1 MQIIFILSNFAV
13 EITDNAYLLIFSR
26 EKMRLR
32 KIFAAALLLLSV
44 GNAMAQM
51 PPIPVDKNVKIGHLE
66 NGLTYYIRH
75 NAFPEHVASFYIAQK
90 VGSINENDDQ
100 RGLAH
105 LLEHLAFNGTEHFK
119 GNSLQDY
126 LQSIGVEYGRNL
138 NAYTSID
145 KTVYYFTDVPTT
157 RTSAVD
163 SCMLILKDWS
173 NGISLTKEAI
183 NDERDVVHNEYR
195 LRMVGQQLMLERN
208 LPKLYQGEKYGYRMP
223 IGLMSVVD
231 GCDPETLRA
240 YYRKWYRP
248 DNQAII
254 IVGDIDVDHVEAQ
267 IKKLFSGIKVPKNA
281 AKVVPV
287 PVADN
292 DTAIY
297 VIDKNKEQKFDM
309 INIMMKTDAYPDSLK
324 GNMAYLVM
332 GYLRSVVG
340 SMFDARLAEQTREA
354 DCPFL
359 QGSAGIGSYLIS
371 GTKDAFSI
379 SGVAKPGKVKEAYA
393 AFLREA
399 KRVRDF
405 GFTATEYARAKEN
418 FMSGMETMYE
428 NRNKMKNE
436 QFTTQYVDH
445 FTDNEPIP
453 SLEDEYKI
461 YQMIVPSFT
470 VEHINDAMK
479 NLISETDTN
488 FVSMVLMKEAEGVS
502 YPTEQELAAIVKQV
516 RGEKLEAYVDN
527 VKQEPLMASAPK
539 AGSIKKVVENK
550 VLGFK
555 KLTLSNGAKVVLKK
569 TDYKDNEIRVAGSA
583 NVGYSAFQ
591 NDPVNAANASTVWE
605 VSGLAGFT
613 GNDLQKMLAGKQ
625 CSVGLTMSP
634 FRHGISGSTTPKD
647 LETMMQLLYLSMTN
661 LTKDEKAFENL
672 KNTYVTVLSNKSNN
686 PNMVYQD
693 SIQSTLYLGNK
704 LALLPNA
711 EDIQNINYDR
721 VLDMQKQLY
730 GNAKDFTF
738 YFVGNYDEK
747 VLLPLIEQYIASLP
761 NKGMKLKNQKI
772 PYAKGEVKN
781 IFTKAMENPQ
791 SQAREMWF
799 VKLPAYTQKTA
810 VLADISARLLEM
822 KYLRSIREEL
832 SAAYSTGASCGLIF
846 DYDGKLALT
855 INGTAQLNPDKVDAA
870 VPCFF
875 KGMEE
880 TIAAPDANDLQ
891 KVKEILLKQ
900 AGVDEKTNSYWM
912 QVLSMYD
919 LRKVDTHTNY
929 REMVKSVTAQQ
940 ISDFLKNVVLK
951 SGNHF
956 EVIMKA
962 EKNK

>member
-1 MQIIFILSNFAV
+1 
-13 EITDNAYLLIFSR
+13 
-26 EKMRLR
+26 MRLR

-195 LRMVGQQLMLERN
+195 MRMVGQQLMLERN

-332 GYLRSVVG
+332 SYLRSVVG

-461 YQMIVPSFT
+461 YQMIVPGFT

-634 FRHGISGSTTPKD
+634 FRHGIAGTSTPKD

-810 VLADISARLLEM
+810 VLADISARLLEL

>member
-1 MQIIFILSNFAV
+1 
-13 EITDNAYLLIFSR
+13 
-26 EKMRLR
+26 MRLR

-195 LRMVGQQLMLERN
+195 MRMVGQQLMLERN

-332 GYLRSVVG
+332 SYLRSVVG

-672 KNTYVTVLSNKSNN
+672 KNTYTTVLSNKSNN

-704 LALLPNA
+704 LALLPNV

>member
-1 MQIIFILSNFAV
+1 
-13 EITDNAYLLIFSR
+13 
-26 EKMRLR
+26 MRLR

-90 VGSINENDDQ
+90 VGSINENDDL
-100 RGLAH
+100 RGLAN

-324 GNMAYLVM
+324 GDM
-332 GYLRSVVG
+332 GYLIEGYLRNVVG
-340 SMFDARLAEQTREA
+340 SMIDARLAEQTREA

-461 YQMIVPSFT
+461 YQMVVPKLP
-470 VEHINDAMK
+470 VDIINNAMK

-634 FRHGISGSTTPKD
+634 FRHGIAGTSTPKD

>member
-1 MQIIFILSNFAV
+1 
-13 EITDNAYLLIFSR
+13 
-26 EKMRLR
+26 MRLR

-195 LRMVGQQLMLERN
+195 MRMVGQQLMLERN

-332 GYLRSVVG
+332 SYLRSVVG

-591 NDPVNAANASTVWE
+591 NDPINAANASTVWE

-962 EKNK
+962 EKSK

>member
-1 MQIIFILSNFAV
+1 
-13 EITDNAYLLIFSR
+13 
-26 EKMRLR
+26 MRLR

-44 GNAMAQM
+44 GNAMAQQM

-195 LRMVGQQLMLERN
+195 MRMVGQQLMLERN

-309 INIMMKTDAYPDSLK
+309 INIMMKTDAIPDSLK
-324 GNMAYLVM
+324 GDMSYLIE
-332 GYLRSVVG
+332 GYLRSVVS
-340 SMFDARLAEQTREA
+340 SMIGARLAEQTREA

-461 YQMIVPSFT
+461 YQMVVPNLP
-470 VEHINDAMK
+470 VEIINNSMK

-516 RGEKLEAYVDN
+516 RSEKLEAYVDN

-591 NDPVNAANASTVWE
+591 NDPINAANASTVWE

-634 FRHGISGSTTPKD
+634 FRHGIAGTSTPKD

-810 VLADISARLLEM
+810 VLADVSARLLEM

-962 EKNK
+962 EKSK

>member
-1 MQIIFILSNFAV
+1 
-13 EITDNAYLLIFSR
+13 
-26 EKMRLR
+26 MRLR

-195 LRMVGQQLMLERN
+195 MRMVGQQLMLERN

-231 GCDPETLRA
+231 GCEPETLRA

-324 GNMAYLVM
+324 GDMGYLIE

-461 YQMIVPSFT
+461 YQMVVPNLP
-470 VEHINDAMK
+470 VEIINNSMK

-634 FRHGISGSTTPKD
+634 FRHGIAGTSTPKD

-672 KNTYVTVLSNKSNN
+672 KNTYVTVLSNKSNT

-810 VLADISARLLEM
+810 VLADVSARLLEM

>member
-1 MQIIFILSNFAV
+1 
-13 EITDNAYLLIFSR
+13 
-26 EKMRLR
+26 MRLR

-634 FRHGISGSTTPKD
+634 FRHGIAGTSTPKD

-929 REMVKSVTAQQ
+929 REMVKSVTAPQ

>member
-1 MQIIFILSNFAV
+1 
-13 EITDNAYLLIFSR
+13 
-26 EKMRLR
+26 MRLR

-195 LRMVGQQLMLERN
+195 MRMVGQQLMLERN

-309 INIMMKTDAYPDSLK
+309 INIMMKTDAIPDSLK
-324 GNMAYLVM
+324 GDMSYLIE
-332 GYLRSVVG
+332 GYLRSVVS
-340 SMFDARLAEQTREA
+340 SMIGARLAEQTREA

-461 YQMIVPSFT
+461 YQMVVPNLP
-470 VEHINDAMK
+470 VEIINNSMK

-634 FRHGISGSTTPKD
+634 FRHGIAGTSTPKD

-810 VLADISARLLEM
+810 VLADVSARLLEM

>member
-1 MQIIFILSNFAV
+1 
-13 EITDNAYLLIFSR
+13 
-26 EKMRLR
+26 MRLR

-195 LRMVGQQLMLERN
+195 MRMVGQQLMLERN

-332 GYLRSVVG
+332 SYLRSVVG

-634 FRHGISGSTTPKD
+634 FRHGIAGTSTPKD

-672 KNTYVTVLSNKSNN
+672 KNTYTTVLSNKSNN

>member
-1 MQIIFILSNFAV
+1 
-13 EITDNAYLLIFSR
+13 
-26 EKMRLR
+26 MRLR

-704 LALLPNA
+704 LALLPNV

>member
-1 MQIIFILSNFAV
+1 
-13 EITDNAYLLIFSR
+13 
-26 EKMRLR
+26 MRLR

-195 LRMVGQQLMLERN
+195 MRMVGQQLMLERN

-332 GYLRSVVG
+332 SYLRSVVG

-461 YQMIVPSFT
+461 YQMIVPGFT

-591 NDPVNAANASTVWE
+591 NDPINAANASTVWE

-704 LALLPNA
+704 LALLPNV

>member
-1 MQIIFILSNFAV
+1 
-13 EITDNAYLLIFSR
+13 
-26 EKMRLR
+26 MRLR

-195 LRMVGQQLMLERN
+195 MRMVGQQLMLERN

-332 GYLRSVVG
+332 SYLRSVVG

-634 FRHGISGSTTPKD
+634 FRHGIAGTSTPKD

-704 LALLPNA
+704 LALLPNV

>member
-1 MQIIFILSNFAV
+1 
-13 EITDNAYLLIFSR
+13 
-26 EKMRLR
+26 MRLR

-51 PPIPVDKNVKIGHLE
+51 PPIPVDKNVKIGHLD

-195 LRMVGQQLMLERN
+195 MRMVGQQLMLERN
-208 LPKLYQGEKYGYRMP
+208 LPKLYQGDKYGYRMP
-223 IGLMSVVD
+223 IGLMSVID
-231 GCDPETLRA
+231 GCKPETLRA

-254 IVGDIDVDHVEAQ
+254 IVGDVDVDHVEAQ

-309 INIMMKTDAYPDSLK
+309 INIMMKSEAYPDSLK
-324 GNMAYLVM
+324 GDMNYLVE
-332 GYLRSVVG
+332 GYVRSVVS
-340 SMFDARLAEQTREA
+340 SMFDARLAELAREEN
-354 DCPFL
+354 CPFL
-359 QGSAGIGSYLIS
+359 QASAGMGSYLIS
-371 GTKDAFSI
+371 STKDAFSI
-379 SGVAKPGKVKEAYA
+379 SGVAKPGMVKEAYA
-393 AFLREA
+393 AMLREA

-405 GFTATEYARAKEN
+405 GFTATEYIRAKEN
-418 FMSGMETMYE
+418 FMSSMETMYE
-428 NRNKMKNE
+428 NRSKMKNE

-461 YQMIVPSFT
+461 YQMMVPNIPL
-470 VEHINDAMK
+470 EAINGAMK
-479 NLISETDTN
+479 QVIAETDTN
-488 FVSMVLMKEAEGVS
+488 FVSMVFMKEAEGVS
-502 YPTEQELAAIVKQV
+502 YPTEQQLAQIVKQV

-634 FRHGISGSTTPKD
+634 FRHGIAGTSTPKD

-929 REMVKSVTAQQ
+929 REMVKSVTAPQ

>member
-1 MQIIFILSNFAV
+1 MFILCNFAV
-13 EITDNAYLLIFSR
+13 EITNIAYLLIFNR
-26 EKMRLR
+26 ENMRLR

-332 GYLRSVVG
+332 SYLRNVVG

-461 YQMIVPSFT
+461 YQMIVPGFT

-704 LALLPNA
+704 LALLPNV

-810 VLADISARLLEM
+810 VLADVSARLLEM

-962 EKNK
+962 EKSK

>member
-1 MQIIFILSNFAV
+1 
-13 EITDNAYLLIFSR
+13 
-26 EKMRLR
+26 MRLR

-44 GNAMAQM
+44 GNAMAQQM

-195 LRMVGQQLMLERN
+195 MRMVGQQLMLERN

-309 INIMMKTDAYPDSLK
+309 INIMMKTDAIPDSLK
-324 GNMAYLVM
+324 GDMSYLIE
-332 GYLRSVVG
+332 GYLRSVVS
-340 SMFDARLAEQTREA
+340 SMIGARLAEQTREA

-461 YQMIVPSFT
+461 YQMVVPNLP
-470 VEHINDAMK
+470 VEIINNSMK

-516 RGEKLEAYVDN
+516 RSEKLEAYVDN

-591 NDPVNAANASTVWE
+591 NDPINAANASTVWE

-634 FRHGISGSTTPKD
+634 FRHGIAGTSTPKD

-704 LALLPNA
+704 LALLPNV

-810 VLADISARLLEM
+810 VLADVSARLLEM

-900 AGVDEKTNSYWM
+900 AGVDEKTNSYWL

-919 LRKVDTHTNY
+919 LRKVDTHTSY

>member
-1 MQIIFILSNFAV
+1 
-13 EITDNAYLLIFSR
+13 
-26 EKMRLR
+26 MRLR

-324 GNMAYLVM
+324 GDM
-332 GYLRSVVG
+332 GYLIEGYLRNVVG
-340 SMFDARLAEQTREA
+340 SMIDARLAEQTREA

-461 YQMIVPSFT
+461 YQMVVPNLP
-470 VEHINDAMK
+470 VDIINNAMK

-634 FRHGISGSTTPKD
+634 FRHGIAGTSTPKD

-704 LALLPNA
+704 LALLPNV

-810 VLADISARLLEM
+810 ILADISARLLEM

>member
-1 MQIIFILSNFAV
+1 
-13 EITDNAYLLIFSR
+13 
-26 EKMRLR
+26 MRLR

-195 LRMVGQQLMLERN
+195 MRMVGQQLMLERN

-231 GCDPETLRA
+231 GCKPETLRA

-254 IVGDIDVDHVEAQ
+254 IVGDVDVDHVEAQ

-309 INIMMKTDAYPDSLK
+309 INIMMKSEAYPDSLK
-324 GNMAYLVM
+324 GDMNYLVE
-332 GYLRSVVG
+332 GYVRGVVS
-340 SMFDARLAEQTREA
+340 SMFDARLSELAREEN
-354 DCPFL
+354 CPFL
-359 QGSAGIGSYLIS
+359 QASAGMGSYLIS
-371 GTKDAFSI
+371 STKDAFSI
-379 SGVAKPGKVKEAYA
+379 SGVAKPGMVKEAYA
-393 AFLREA
+393 AMLREA

-405 GFTATEYARAKEN
+405 GFTATEYIRAKEN
-418 FMSGMETMYE
+418 FMSSMETMYE

-461 YQMIVPSFT
+461 YQMMVPNIPL
-470 VEHINDAMK
+470 EAINGAMK
-479 NLISETDTN
+479 QVIAETDTN
-488 FVSMVLMKEAEGVS
+488 FVSMVFMKEAEGVS
-502 YPTEQELAAIVKQV
+502 YPTEQQLAQIVKQV

-527 VKQEPLMASAPK
+527 VKQEPLMATLPQ
-539 AGSIKKVVENK
+539 AGSIKKVEENK
-550 VLGFK
+550 ELGFK
-555 KLTLSNGAKVVLKK
+555 KLTLSNGAKVILKK
-569 TDYKDNEIRVAGSA
+569 TDFEDNEIRFSGTAK
-583 NVGYSAFQ
+583 VGYSAFQ

-625 CSVGLTMSP
+625 VSVGLTMSP
-634 FRHGISGSTTPKD
+634 FRHGIAGTSTPKD
-647 LETMMQLLYLSMTN
+647 VETMMQLLYLSMTN

-672 KNTYVTVLSNKSNN
+672 KNTYTTVLSNKSNN

-693 SIQSTLYLGNK
+693 SIQSTLYMGNK
-704 LALLPNA
+704 LALLPEA
-711 EDIQNINYDR
+711 EDIKNINYDR

>member
-1 MQIIFILSNFAV
+1 
-13 EITDNAYLLIFSR
+13 
-26 EKMRLR
+26 MRLR

-332 GYLRSVVG
+332 SYLRSVVG

-569 TDYKDNEIRVAGSA
+569 TDYEDNEIRVAGSA

-591 NDPVNAANASTVWE
+591 DDPVNAANASTVWE

-634 FRHGISGSTTPKD
+634 FRHGIAGTSTPKD

-672 KNTYVTVLSNKSNN
+672 KNTYTTVLSNKSNN

-704 LALLPNA
+704 LALLPNV

>member
-1 MQIIFILSNFAV
+1 
-13 EITDNAYLLIFSR
+13 
-26 EKMRLR
+26 MRLR

-332 GYLRSVVG
+332 SYLRSVVG

-461 YQMIVPSFT
+461 YQMIVPGFT

-591 NDPVNAANASTVWE
+591 DDPVNAANASTVWE

-625 CSVGLTMSP
+625 CGVGLTMSP

-672 KNTYVTVLSNKSNN
+672 KNTYTTVLSNKSNN

-704 LALLPNA
+704 LALLPNV

>member
-1 MQIIFILSNFAV
+1 
-13 EITDNAYLLIFSR
+13 
-26 EKMRLR
+26 MRLR

-44 GNAMAQM
+44 GNAMAQQM

-324 GNMAYLVM
+324 GNMAYLIE
-332 GYLRSVVG
+332 GYLRNVVG
-340 SMFDARLAEQTREA
+340 SMFDARLSEQTREA

-418 FMSGMETMYE
+418 FLSGMETMYE

-453 SLEDEYKI
+453 ALEDEYKI
-461 YQMIVPSFT
+461 YQMIVPNLP
-470 VEHINDAMK
+470 VEIINNAMK

-634 FRHGISGSTTPKD
+634 FRHGIAGTSTPKD

-672 KNTYVTVLSNKSNN
+672 KNTYTTVLSNKSNN

-704 LALLPNA
+704 LALLPNV

>member
-1 MQIIFILSNFAV
+1 
-13 EITDNAYLLIFSR
+13 
-26 EKMRLR
+26 MRLR

-591 NDPVNAANASTVWE
+591 NDPINAANASTVWE

-634 FRHGISGSTTPKD
+634 FRHGIAGTSTPKD

-704 LALLPNA
+704 LALLPNV

-900 AGVDEKTNSYWM
+900 AGVDEKTNNYWM

>member
-1 MQIIFILSNFAV
+1 
-13 EITDNAYLLIFSR
+13 
-26 EKMRLR
+26 MRLR

-488 FVSMVLMKEAEGVS
+488 FVSMVLMKEVEGVS

-634 FRHGISGSTTPKD
+634 FRHGIAGTSTPKD

>member
-1 MQIIFILSNFAV
+1 
-13 EITDNAYLLIFSR
+13 
-26 EKMRLR
+26 MRLR

-324 GNMAYLVM
+324 GDM
-332 GYLRSVVG
+332 GYLIEGYLRNVAG
-340 SMFDARLAEQTREA
+340 SMIDARLAEQTREA

-461 YQMIVPSFT
+461 YQMVVPKLP
-470 VEHINDAMK
+470 VDIINNAMK

-555 KLTLSNGAKVVLKK
+555 KLILSNGAKVVLKK

-634 FRHGISGSTTPKD
+634 FRHGIAGTSTPKD

>member
-1 MQIIFILSNFAV
+1 MFILCNFAV
-13 EITDNAYLLIFSR
+13 EITNIAYLLIFSR
-26 EKMRLR
+26 ENMRLR

-324 GNMAYLVM
+324 GDM
-332 GYLRSVVG
+332 GYLIEGYLRNVVG
-340 SMFDARLAEQTREA
+340 SMIDARLAEQTREA

-461 YQMIVPSFT
+461 YQMVVPNLP
-470 VEHINDAMK
+470 VDIINNAMK

-634 FRHGISGSTTPKD
+634 FRHGIAGTSTPKD

-704 LALLPNA
+704 LALLPNV

-810 VLADISARLLEM
+810 ILADISARLLEM

>member
-1 MQIIFILSNFAV
+1 M
-13 EITDNAYLLIFSR
+13 
-26 EKMRLR
+26 
-32 KIFAAALLLLSV
+32 
-44 GNAMAQM
+44 
-51 PPIPVDKNVKIGHLE
+51 
-66 NGLTYYIRH
+66 
-75 NAFPEHVASFYIAQK
+75 
-90 VGSINENDDQ
+90 GSINENDDQ

-324 GNMAYLVM
+324 GDM
-332 GYLRSVVG
+332 GYLIEGYLRNVVG
-340 SMFDARLAEQTREA
+340 SMIDARLAEQTREA

-461 YQMIVPSFT
+461 YQMVVPKLP
-470 VEHINDAMK
+470 VDIINNAMK

-634 FRHGISGSTTPKD
+634 FRHGIAGTSTPKD

>member
-1 MQIIFILSNFAV
+1 
-13 EITDNAYLLIFSR
+13 
-26 EKMRLR
+26 MRLK

-44 GNAMAQM
+44 GNATAQQM
-51 PPIPVDKNVKIGHLE
+51 PPIPVDKNVKIGHLD

-105 LLEHLAFNGTEHFK
+105 LLEHLAFNGTDHFK

-195 LRMVGQQLMLERN
+195 MRMVGQQLMLERN
-208 LPKLYQGEKYGYRMP
+208 LPKLYQGDKYGYRMP
-223 IGLMSVVD
+223 IGLMSVID
-231 GCDPETLRA
+231 GCKPETLRA

-254 IVGDIDVDHVEAQ
+254 IVGDVDVDHVEAQ

-309 INIMMKTDAYPDSLK
+309 INIMMKSEAYPDSLK
-324 GNMAYLVM
+324 GDMNYLVE
-332 GYLRSVVG
+332 GYVRGVVS
-340 SMFDARLAEQTREA
+340 SMFDARLSELAREEN
-354 DCPFL
+354 CPFL
-359 QGSAGIGSYLIS
+359 QASAGMGSYLIS
-371 GTKDAFSI
+371 STKDAFSI
-379 SGVAKPGKVKEAYA
+379 SGVAKPGMVKEAYA
-393 AFLREA
+393 AMLREA

-405 GFTATEYARAKEN
+405 GFTATEYIRAKEN
-418 FMSGMETMYE
+418 FMSSMETMYE

-461 YQMIVPSFT
+461 YQMMVPNIPL
-470 VEHINDAMK
+470 EAINGAMK
-479 NLISETDTN
+479 QVIAETDTN
-488 FVSMVLMKEAEGVS
+488 FVSMVFMKEAEGVS
-502 YPTEQELAAIVKQV
+502 YPTEQQLAQIVKQV

-527 VKQEPLMASAPK
+527 VKQEPLMATLPQ
-539 AGSIKKVVENK
+539 AGSIKKIEENK

-634 FRHGISGSTTPKD
+634 FRHGIAGTSTPKD

>member
-1 MQIIFILSNFAV
+1 
-13 EITDNAYLLIFSR
+13 
-26 EKMRLR
+26 MRLK

-195 LRMVGQQLMLERN
+195 MRMVGQQLMLERN

-569 TDYKDNEIRVAGSA
+569 TDYEDNEIRVAGSA

-634 FRHGISGSTTPKD
+634 FRHGIAGTSTPKD

-919 LRKVDTHTNY
+919 LHKVDTHSNY
-929 REMVKSVTAQQ
+929 RELVKAVDAQQ
-940 ISDFLKNVVLK
+940 ISNFLKNVVLK

>member
-1 MQIIFILSNFAV
+1 
-13 EITDNAYLLIFSR
+13 
-26 EKMRLR
+26 MRLR

-634 FRHGISGSTTPKD
+634 FRHGIAGTSTPKD

-661 LTKDEKAFENL
+661 LTKDEMAFENL

>member
-1 MQIIFILSNFAV
+1 
-13 EITDNAYLLIFSR
+13 
-26 EKMRLR
+26 MRLK

-44 GNAMAQM
+44 GNATAQQM
-51 PPIPVDKNVKIGHLE
+51 PPIPVDKNVKIGHLD

-105 LLEHLAFNGTEHFK
+105 LLEHLAFNGTDHFK

-470 VEHINDAMK
+470 VEHINNAMK

-634 FRHGISGSTTPKD
+634 FRHGIAGTSTPKD